1 MGEIKMIREAEP
13 KDQAAIQHL
22 YEILAPG
29 APVKVFPE
37 RIEEIGKDP
46 NQFLFVYEENGVVL
60 GTVMLVICLSAMF
73 GAQPF
78 GLIEHFVVDEKSRRQ
93 GIGSKLTDY
102 AIQVCRAKK
111 CTRVMLLSNA
121 DRREAHRF
129 YEHKGFDGSKKKGF
143 VNYLNRTNN

>member
-1 MGEIKMIREAEP
+1 MIREAEP

-29 APVKVFPE
+29 APVKVFSE

-78 GLIEHFVVDEKSRRQ
+78 GLIEHFVVDERSRRQ

-121 DRREAHRF
+121 DRSEAHRF
-129 YEHKGFDGSKKKGF
+129 YEHKGFDGSRKKGF

>member
-1 MGEIKMIREAEP
+1 MIREAEP

-37 RIEEIGKDP
+37 RIEEIRKDP

-78 GLIEHFVVDEKSRRQ
+78 GLIEHFVVDEKSRHQ
-93 GIGSKLTDY
+93 GIGGKLTDY
-102 AIQVCRAKK
+102 ALQVYRAKK

-129 YEHKGFDGSKKKGF
+129 YERKGFDGSQKKGF